1 VRNAPGDLTI
11 AERLTRETLNA
22 LPPGMEDNRFRIKSD
37 LSGMLSSL
45 AREGGAL
52 EPGDDVTVS
61 GLKAR
66 PELNG
71 VTGTIVCWYPDRG
84 RYAVKVSDA
93 EEVALKPNNVG
104 QTAETF
110 DEAYLARVREA
121 TDIAKALDPDALEGQ
136 REIYPNELRE
146 LKTEALRKAYTALHD
161 FTEVDTNRGAGAGV
175 NVTEAARYK
184 KAHDDERFSGLKIEI
199 CEALDGVEFEP
210 DVRVQAR
217 MNWGAAL
224 CRAGRIEDG
233 KERYEQA
240 LEMLKSPEASD
251 VERWRGAIERGIR
264 DCDKQ
269 ISGELP
275 RTGAFI

>member
-1 VRNAPGDLTI
+1 
-11 AERLTRETLNA
+11 
-22 LPPGMEDNRFRIKSD
+22 MEDNRYRIKSD

-93 EEVALKPNNVG
+93 EEVALKPN
-104 QTAETF
+104 AW
-110 DEAYLARVREA
+110 
-121 TDIAKALDPDALEGQ
+121 AKPPRCSTRTWRASTSPS
-136 REIYPNELRE
+136 RSKEIYPDELRE
-146 LKTEALRKAYTALHD
+146 LQDGGIAA
-161 FTEVDTNRGAGAGV
+161 VDTNRGDGVNGV

-210 DVRVQAR
+210 DMRVQAR
-217 MNWGAAL
+217 MNWGAAVQ
-224 CRAGRIEDG
+224 GRED
-233 KERYEQA
+233 
-240 LEMLKSPEASD
+240 
-251 VERWRGAIERGIR
+251 RGR
-264 DCDKQ
+264 
-269 ISGELP
+269 
-275 RTGAFI
+275 